1 MVISFS
7 FTCKNPALLK
17 YVFASSLSRSPKFF
31 ILQFL
36 MKCCKLYSV
45 FKILSKS
52 HFLVI
57 FLYSS
62 VYYKFSCKLWFHFL
76 KELNSPNLYINWAN
90 MWYTDYQN
98 KTPNLCMFNSSRV
111 FIYASKKPFCGTLRI
126 NLWKKLDLR
135 MLQQANKNIL
145 CKNQIRIQ
153 NMY

>member
-1 MVISFS
+1 MVIHFS
-7 FTCKNPALLK
+7 FTFKSPALHK
-17 YVFASSLSRSPKFF
+17 YASASSLSKSSKFL

-36 MKCCKLYSV
+36 VKYCKLHSI

-52 HFLVI
+52 HLLDI
-57 FLYSS
+57 FQVWTTNLYINFDFI
-62 VYYKFSCKLWFHFL
+62 FSKC
-76 KELNSPNLYINWAN
+76 LNSPNLYINWTN

-153 NMY
+153 NIY

>member
-1 MVISFS
+1 MVIPYS
-7 FTCKNPALLK
+7 FTFKCPALHK
-17 YVFASSLSRSPKFF
+17 YASASSISKSSKFL

-36 MKCCKLYSV
+36 VKYCKLHSI

-52 HFLVI
+52 HLLDI
-57 FLYSS
+57 FQVWTTNLYINFDFI
-62 VYYKFSCKLWFHFL
+62 FSKC
-76 KELNSPNLYINWAN
+76 LNSPNLYINWTN

>member
-1 MVISFS
+1 MVIPYS
-7 FTCKNPALLK
+7 FTFKCPALHK
-17 YVFASSLSRSPKFF
+17 YASASSISKSSKFL

-36 MKCCKLYSV
+36 VKYCKLHSI

-52 HFLVI
+52 HLLDI
-57 FLYSS
+57 FQVWTTNLYINFDFI
-62 VYYKFSCKLWFHFL
+62 FSKC
-76 KELNSPNLYINWAN
+76 LNSPNLYINWAN